1 MRPLKRRRI
10 EIEDFDLS
18 TTFLESKYG
27 NQFFEY
33 HEHVNGI
40 SKETIYKMSE
50 DEQES
55 LYQNYIKTNSFKV
68 GDLKKKSKNGK
79 ISYSLFGCND
89 INFIRKNKNTLQ
101 HKTCKKCIP
110 TVLSK
115 KYPKVIETLLKRV
128 NLDSMIPSFEKY
140 LITII
145 LSLRSNGLNDDCIYL
160 VMEKLSFPS
169 LNEILTRVISKFTS
183 YGDHIPLITDDWCLI
198 KFCNTFNSLSKGILN
213 GDKIF
218 KYIKTTTPA
227 FGWVIKY
234 NIELHKILFN
244 GFQNYNCKS
253 GYSKFKSDF
262 EEYERLLSNHYQI
275 WDLKHAEKFSEK
287 FNDIVTKI
295 QYLNKFLAL
304 TLISQELNQVFCE
317 ETVCLNGQKL
327 ESGSMYL
334 VPDYRESS
342 RFGSTIED
350 KKLTIYNFAEAYG
363 NQSVRFPCESIEFI
377 NFYQRRGKVEKLKT
391 YFYNFSNYFE
401 FPYFEDD
408 IFKYLSEEEFLDI
421 DMQPSYIL
429 DEPTKRKLSKD
440 FTLRRIA
447 QMEQDAE
454 ERNSEDEAG
463 PAYEF

>member
-1 MRPLKRRRI
+1 MRLLKKRRI
-10 EIEDFDLS
+10 EFEDFNPEDFNLN
-18 TTFLESKYG
+18 TTFLECKYG
-27 NQFFEY
+27 SQFFEY

-40 SKETIYKMSE
+40 NKETIYKMTE

-55 LYQNYIKTNSFKV
+55 LYQDYIKTNSFKV

-79 ISYSLFGCND
+79 ISYGLFGCND
-89 INFIRKNKNTLQ
+89 INFVRKNKNTLQ
-101 HKTCKKCIP
+101 HEKYKKCIL
-110 TVLSK
+110 TKLSK

-145 LSLRSNGLNDDCIYL
+145 LSLRRNGLNDDCIYL
-160 VMEKLSFPS
+160 VMEQLSFPS
-169 LNEILTRVISKFTS
+169 LNEILNRVISKFTS
-183 YGDHIPLITDDWCLI
+183 YGNYIPLIPDNCCLI
-198 KFCNTFNSLSKGILN
+198 KFCNIFDSLSKAILN
-213 GDKIF
+213 SDKIF
-218 KYIKTTTPA
+218 KFIKSSTPF

-234 NIELHKILFN
+234 NIELHKILFK

-253 GYSKFKSDF
+253 GYSKFKTNF
-262 EEYERLLSNHYQI
+262 EEYERLLSNHFQI
-275 WDLKHAEKFSEK
+275 WDLKIEEKFAEKF
-287 FNDIVTKI
+287 NHIVIKI
-295 QYLNKFLAL
+295 QYLNKFIAL
-304 TLISQELNQVFCE
+304 TLISQEFNQVFCE
-317 ETVCLNGQKL
+317 ETICLDGQNL
-327 ESGSMYL
+327 EGGKICL

-363 NQSVRFPCESIEFI
+363 NQYTRFPCESIEFI

-391 YFYNFSNYFE
+391 YFYNFSK
-401 FPYFEDD
+401 YFEDD
-408 IFKYLSEEEFLDI
+408 LLKYLSEETYLDI
-421 DMQPSYIL
+421 DIQPSYIL
-429 DEPTKRKLSKD
+429 DELTKRKLSQE

-454 ERNSEDEAG
+454 ERCSEDEAG